1 MACTSSKIEVLCT
14 TVLYL
19 CGVKLILKN
28 FQSVKK
34 GGSATF
40 CLSLPI
46 ATQGSVHPMSS
57 LLVLAIAILLSLTSA
72 RPLVREVRTDRE
84 FQRLL
89 KVSTVIFCVFHVL
102 SSFCFRPT
110 VFRVSSV

>member
-1 MACTSSKIEVLCT
+1 VVLS
-14 TVLYL
+14 
-19 CGVKLILKN
+19 LILKK
-28 FQSVKK
+28 FQSVKLVLKK
-34 GGSATF
+34 GLVGAQTSATF